1 MTRAISSER
10 VRAFLRDGREIALI
24 DLREEGPFS
33 RAHPLFAVSIPFS
46 RLDLDIRR
54 LIPRGDAP
62 IVVYDEGE
70 GYVARALPLLAALG
84 YGDVSALEGGLSGW
98 RESGGEI
105 FIDVNVP
112 SKAFGELV
120 EHERKT
126 PSIPAEDLKRR
137 IAQGENIVIL
147 DARRLSEY
155 EVMSIPGGRSVPGG
169 DLAYRA
175 RDNAPTPDTT
185 IVVNCAGRTRS
196 IIGAQSL
203 VNAAL
208 PNPVYALRNGT
219 IGWTLAGFDVA
230 HGQREEGAPASA
242 DHVALA
248 RKRAKELAD
257 ATGVRALT
265 PAAFLALQA
274 ERTRTLYRLDVRLP
288 EEYATRHLQG
298 FASAPGGQLIQATDE
313 WIAVRHG
320 TIVLSD
326 DDGVRARMAGHWL
339 RQLGWNEVYV
349 LAEWGDLAQ
358 ETGSDVLDAEPS
370 PLVPSIRIV
379 SPQAYAREED
389 EKPLLVDLATT
400 PIYRK
405 GHIPGAAFATRA
417 ELAAQLKAREIRKVV
432 LTSSDGRLA
441 TLAAPEIAALGVD
454 VRVLQGG
461 TEAWRAAGLALETG
475 LDESRALTST
485 DDVYKRPYEGTDNGA
500 AAMQAYLDWEFG
512 LIAQLERDGTHNF
525 RVLGPI

>member
-1 MTRAISSER
+1 MTRTISSEL
-10 VRAFLRDGREIALI
+10 VRASLREGREIALI

-33 RAHPLFAVSIPFS
+33 RAHPLFAVSIPLS
-46 RLDLDIRR
+46 RLDLDINR
-54 LIPRGDAP
+54 LVPRGDAP
-62 IVVYDEGE
+62 IVVYDDGE

-84 YGDVSALEGGLSGW
+84 YGNVASLEGGLAGW

-120 EHERKT
+120 EHERQT
-126 PSIPAEDLKRR
+126 PSLPAEELEKR
-137 IAQGENIVIL
+137 IAEGENIVIL
-147 DARRLSEY
+147 DARRFSEY

-175 RDNAPTPDTT
+175 RDNAPSPDTT

-230 HGQREEGAPASA
+230 RGQHKAGAPASA

-248 RKRAKELAD
+248 RKRAEELAE
-257 ATGVRALT
+257 ATGVRTLT
-265 PAAFLALQA
+265 PAEFLALQA
-274 ERTRTLYRLDVRLP
+274 DRTRTLYRLDVRLP
-288 EEYATRHLQG
+288 EEYAAGHLQG

-349 LAEWGDLAQ
+349 LAEWGDLAR
-358 ETGSDVLDAEPS
+358 ETKAGAQDIS
-370 PLVPSIRIV
+370 PGASSPSIRAV
-379 SPQAYAREED
+379 SPHSYANEA

-405 GHIPGAAFATRA
+405 GHIPGAVFATRA
-417 ELAAQLKAREIRKVV
+417 ELATQLKTREIRRIV
-432 LTSSDGRLA
+432 LTSPDGRLA
-441 TLAAPEIAALGVD
+441 ALAAPELAALGID

-461 TEAWRAAGLALETG
+461 TEAWRAEGFTLEAG
-475 LDESRALTST
+475 LDEARALTST
-485 DDVYKRPYEGTDNGA
+485 DDVYKRPYEGTDNGS